1 MLSLWSCFRHVWQ
14 PVLLDRSATR
24 KMSVLTSF
32 TLRSRSVSWPSMPCV
47 RCSLAFFHLWGSSL
61 MASDKAYNLRRFLA
75 CQQPRELKQFKT
87 ETWGCRW
94 MQVIAIAIRIG
105 LAAHLVYWNALGH
118 FHPHCSVKQTV
129 GRGPTDAEGF
139 LCANFRPQHRLPS
152 STRHSLVLTM
162 QALHRKWRFHWFL
175 LKFIGLIWFDWDLE
189 LPKVKDVPDVP
200 DVLVPALA
208 QEVWSKINDA
218 PSISKGDPETKHV
231 WRTILDTKLS
241 FEVAM
246 QWRESWWPSSWLLHP
261 SAP

>member
-47 RCSLAFFHLWGSSL
+47 RCSLAFFHLWSLMFWGSSL

-75 CQQPRELKQFKT
+75 CQQLRELKQFKT

-118 FHPHCSVKQTV
+118 FHPHCSLKQTV
-129 GRGPTDAEGF
+129 GRAIWCRAFFYAQTSGLNIGFPAAHDTHWFWPCRPYTESEGF
-139 LCANFRPQHRLPS
+139 CWN
-152 STRHSLVLTM
+152 SLV
-162 QALHRKWRFHWFL
+162 
-175 LKFIGLIWFDWDLE
+175 
-189 LPKVKDVPDVP
+189 
-200 DVLVPALA
+200 
-208 QEVWSKINDA
+208 
-218 PSISKGDPETKHV
+218 
-231 WRTILDTKLS
+231 
-241 FEVAM
+241 
-246 QWRESWWPSSWLLHP
+246 
-261 SAP
+261 

>member
-1 MLSLWSCFRHVWQ
+1 
-14 PVLLDRSATR
+14 
-24 KMSVLTSF
+24 
-32 TLRSRSVSWPSMPCV
+32 
-47 RCSLAFFHLWGSSL
+47 

-118 FHPHCSVKQTV
+118 FHPHCSVKQTM

-162 QALHRKWRFHWFL
+162 QALHRKWRFHWFH
-175 LKFIGLIWFDWDLE
+175 WFNLVQLRFSNLE
-189 LPKVKDVPDVP
+189 LPKVKDLPDVP
-200 DVLVPALA
+200 VVLVPASA

-231 WRTILDTKLS
+231 WRTILDTFS
-241 FEVAM
+241 FVVAMCTM